1 MFLNKACINIYQKVL
16 RELEFNVEAEG
27 DGAEVN
33 SLAKPYC
40 GKFNKRKYHG
50 KHQGG
55 KKKQLKCYLCGSTD
69 NRVARCPQLKTV
81 VEAFQATKSAYINVL
96 TDDL

>member
-1 MFLNKACINIYQKVL
+1 MNKACINIYQKVL

-27 DGAEVN
+27 DGAEVT

-50 KHQGG
+50 KHQGD

-69 NRVARCPQLKTV
+69 KEWARCPQLKTV
-81 VEAFQATKSAYINVL
+81 VEAFLATKSAYINVL